1 MSDFPSPSP
10 FRCAA
15 LLPALLILVFAGRP
29 ALAQDAPNR
38 YPVFQDGAWGYI
50 DSTGTMAISPQFD
63 QADPFS
69 DGFARVKEGDQQ
81 KFIDAT
87 GEVVLEGDAAYVG
100 TFHEGRAVIQ
110 PKPDGPFGYI
120 DKRGAVVIPPQF
132 DKAHAFSDGRAAV
145 ATGEDPKRGQPMF
158 GYIDRDGQFV
168 VEPQFS
174 GGGRYADGL
183 APVQTGGFVH
193 GKWGYIDEQG
203 DMVIEPQFA
212 EALPFSDGLAVVAV
226 ETGFGE
232 SWGYI
237 DVEGRRVVEPDFER
251 AYRFAS
257 GAAPVKRERR
267 RWTYIDAEGDP
278 AFEKKFAY
286 AEPFRGPLARAATEI
301 SDKMRNHVTL
311 SSSVGNGDWIYIDRD
326 GQKVWPATASPAA
339 ASPAAA
345 EAPIAVEEAAPAEE
359 KTSSN
364 ADNPFVTRFEALL
377 PDELPGGF
385 ARTDVEKNLGGDK
398 PNVKCTYEGDA
409 GPLEIRLGRVR
420 TGWSEARAKLD
431 QAAAMQD
438 VMTKTTYRDH
448 AAYERTPDGDE
459 RQIFVVIDPGA
470 TVVSVTAPP
479 NGPSMQDLRGALG
492 ALDWD
497 GIETLSQDAPETATA
512 PAPPVNAPDGFAAYA
527 AEVGGAQLAFAYPE
541 DWTVVDLSLMNAMLK
556 TVVVMRS
563 SEAAQEQFGD
573 GVDLSTN
580 DEPRL
585 VTPDNVVI
593 TLGMIDDGPT
603 PKQFVQ
609 SVVQDPPLREAD
621 VTEPR
626 SETTVNGRS
635 AMAATTRGTDADG
648 HAAVHRVVAFTAD
661 DTLVYASILR
671 PPEDVADVR
680 TAVQTLLDHLTV
692 ETMQVRVQTQ

>member
-1 MSDFPSPSP
+1 
-10 FRCAA
+10 
-15 LLPALLILVFAGRP
+15 LVFAGRP

-38 YPVFQDGAWGYI
+38 FPVYQDGAWGYI
-50 DSTGTMAISPQFD
+50 DSTGAMAISPQFD
-63 QADPFS
+63 EASPFS
-69 DGFARVKEGDQQ
+69 DGRARVTDGDQQ

-100 TFHEGRAVIQ
+100 SFHEGRAVIQ
-110 PKPDGPFGYI
+110 PEPNGPFGYI
-120 DKRGAVVIPPQF
+120 DKRGAVVISPQF
-132 DKAHAFSDGRAAV
+132 DKAHAFSEGRAAV
-145 ATGEDPKRGQPMF
+145 ATGEDPKRGEPMF

-174 GGGRYADGL
+174 GGGQYANGL

-237 DVEGRRVVEPDFER
+237 DVEGRRVVEPDLER
-251 AYRFAS
+251 AHRFAS

-267 RWTYIDAEGDP
+267 RWTYIDAEGEP

-286 AEPFRGPLARAATEI
+286 AEPFHGPLARAATEI

-311 SSSVGNGDWIYIDRD
+311 SSSVGDGDWIYIDRD
-326 GQKVWPATASPAA
+326 GQKVWPAA
-339 ASPAAA
+339 ASPVAA
-345 EAPIAVEEAAPAEE
+345 EAPKAVEEAEPAEE
-359 KTSSN
+359 KTASD
-364 ADNPFVTRFEALL
+364 ADDPFVTRFEALL

-385 ARTDVEKNLGGDK
+385 ARTDVEKNLRGDK
-398 PNVKCTYEGDA
+398 PNVKGTYEGEA
-409 GPLEIRLGRVR
+409 GALEMRLGHVR
-420 TGWSEARAKLD
+420 TGWSEARARLD
-431 QAAAMQD
+431 QGAAVQEA
-438 VMTKTTYRDH
+438 MTKTTYRDH
-448 AAYERTPDGDE
+448 AAYERTPKSDE
-459 RQIFVVIDPGA
+459 RQIFVVLDPGA
-470 TVVSVTAPP
+470 MVVSVTAPSD
-479 NGPSMQDLRGALG
+479 GPSMQDLRGALG

-497 GIETLSQDAPETATA
+497 QIETLAQDAPETATA
-512 PAPPVNAPDGFAAYA
+512 PAPPVNAPDGFATHT
-527 AEVGGAQLAFAYPE
+527 AEVGGAQLAFAHPE
-541 DWTVVDLSLMNAMLK
+541 DWAVVDLSLMNSLLK
-556 TVVVMRS
+556 SIVVMRS
-563 SEAAQEQFGD
+563 REVAQEQFGN

-593 TLGMIDDGPT
+593 TLGVIDDGPT

-609 SVVQDPPLREAD
+609 SIVQDPPLREAD

-626 SETTVNGRS
+626 SETTVNGR
-635 AMAATTRGTDADG
+635 AALTATMRGTDVDG
-648 HAAVHRVVAFTAD
+648 LAAVHQVVAFTAD
-661 DTLVYASILR
+661 DSMVFASILR
-671 PPEDVADVR
+671 PPEDPSDAR

-692 ETMQVRVQTQ
+692 QTMKVNVQTK

>member
-1 MSDFPSPSP
+1 MPDSTPRPLL
-10 FRCAA
+10 RCAA
-15 LLPALLILVFAGRP
+15 LLPALLVLVFAGTP
-29 ALAQDAPNR
+29 AFAQDGPNR
-38 YPVFQDGAWGYI
+38 FPVYQDGAWGYI
-50 DSTGTMAISPQFD
+50 DSTGAMAISPQFD
-63 QADPFS
+63 EAAPFS
-69 DGFARVKEGDQQ
+69 DGRARVTDGDQQ

-100 TFHEGRAVIQ
+100 SFHEGRAVIQ
-110 PKPDGPFGYI
+110 PEPNGPFGYI
-120 DKRGAVVIPPQF
+120 DKRGAVVIAPQF

-226 ETGFGE
+226 ETGFDE

-237 DVEGRRVVEPDFER
+237 NVEGRRVVEPDFER
-251 AYRFAS
+251 AHRFAG

-267 RWTYIDAEGDP
+267 RWTYIDADGEP
-278 AFEKKFAY
+278 AFEEKFAY

-311 SSSVGNGDWIYIDRD
+311 SSSVGDGDWIYIDRQ
-326 GQKVWPATASPAA
+326 GQQVWPAA

-345 EAPIAVEEAAPAEE
+345 EAPEAVEAVEGAAPAED
-359 KTSSN
+359 KTVSD
-364 ADNPFVTRFEALL
+364 ADDPLIAGFAALL
-377 PDELPGGF
+377 PDELPGGV

-398 PNVKCTYEGDA
+398 PNVKGTYEGDA
-409 GPLEIRLGRVR
+409 GPLEMRLGRVR

-431 QAAAMQD
+431 QAAAMQE

-448 AAYERTPDGDE
+448 AAYERTPEGDE
-459 RQIFVVIDPGA
+459 RQIFVLLDPGA
-470 TVVSVTAPP
+470 MVVSVTAPT

-492 ALDWD
+492 ALDWER
-497 GIETLSQDAPETATA
+497 IETLAQDAPATA
-512 PAPPVNAPDGFAAYA
+512 AAPTPPVNAPDGFAAYA
-527 AEVGGAQLAFAYPE
+527 AELGGAQLAFAHPE
-541 DWTVVDLSLMNAMLK
+541 DWAVVDLSLMNSLLK
-556 TVVVMRS
+556 SIVVMRS
-563 SEAAQEQFGD
+563 REAAQEQFGD

-593 TLGMIDDGPT
+593 TLGVIDDGPT

-609 SVVQDPPLREAD
+609 SIVQDPPLREAD

-626 SETTVNGRS
+626 SETTVNGR
-635 AMAATTRGTDADG
+635 AALAATLRGTDVDG

-661 DTLVYASILR
+661 DTLIFASILR
-671 PPEDVADVR
+671 PPEDLADAR

-692 ETMQVRVQTQ
+692 ETMHVRVQNK